1 MTKKTKNYVTALL
14 SVLFVVFAG
23 LAVGFG
29 GANVSYA
36 EEPFVSNAELS
47 DLYNYG
53 ETVTLSDGV
62 EIEYKGQKVKV
73 EKTYL
78 VYPDGS
84 AKVENE
90 YVLDIYGT
98 YDAVFEGRADGH
110 IVTAKKQFTVKKSFY
125 SVSSDSQ
132 IGFGDLNASFVNMGY
147 RKGLKL
153 NLAEGGTFYYNKPV
167 NI

>member
-29 GANVSYA
+29 GVNVSYA

-53 ETVTLSDGV
+53 ETVTLSDGT

-90 YVLDIYGT
+90 YVLDT
-98 YDAVFEGRADGH
+98 
-110 IVTAKKQFTVKKSFY
+110 
-125 SVSSDSQ
+125 
-132 IGFGDLNASFVNMGY
+132 
-147 RKGLKL
+147 
-153 NLAEGGTFYYNKPV
+153 
-167 NI
+167 